1 MKTRG
6 APDEETSNWRAVCGR
21 TARTVRRA
29 GRRCLPDPYRGRI
42 VACGTSTAR
51 AAGIMR
57 RASTGVT
64 ERSDAVDA
72 TATRELAQRTVRLRS
87 SVHCSHCLARHHAM
101 RSAAGQQRS
110 AARTKLSTW
119 RLDGAAPSAWAASPY
134 SAFTSSHRNR
144 SASAGVSCP
153 TTLGSS
159 PARNRAANAGH
170 AGGDWKL
177 NPTVV
182 RPKRAC
188 ACRHRGMINASS
200 AANDAAQASG
210 VAGIAVTLGSAGACQ
225 PGVSCRPGGSS
236 AKSSR
241 ITGPSV
247 RSSSRNAAS
256 TMRRWNA
263 LSSGSPTGRPSC
275 ADVHRPRGGRVFS
288 ICARTEP
295 SATLAIPRSSS
306 MWASA
311 HTARVQ
317 RGQTGLSRTASIR
330 SCRNCPAIWSA
341 ASVMPAGSVEP
352 ITV

>member
-1 MKTRG
+1 MRENRTHG
-6 APDEETSNWRAVCGR
+6 SEGGETVSSRPLSGLDRC
-21 TARTVRRA
+21 VRYVNSK
-29 GRRCLPDPYRGRI
+29 GGWYY
-42 VACGTSTAR
+42 
-51 AAGIMR
+51 AAGINGGD
-57 RASTGVT
+57 RALGCGGCYGNQGTGTKNRPPTVF
-64 ERSDAVDA
+64 SALFSLLSA
-72 TATRELAQRTVRLRS
+72 TSRNPISSWPATVCRQNQV
-87 SVHCSHCLARHHAM
+87 
-101 RSAAGQQRS
+101 
-110 AARTKLSTW
+110 STW
-119 RLDGAAPSAWAASPY
+119 RLDGAAPVAWAASPY

-177 NPTVV
+177 KPTVV

-210 VAGIAVTLGSAGACQ
+210 VAGIAVSLGSAGGCQ

-247 RSSSRNAAS
+247 CSSSRNAAS

-295 SATLAIPRSSS
+295 NATVAIPRSSS